1 MTEEKREEQEQPV
14 EQPKVEETPAE
25 KPAVDEKPKEE
36 VKPEVKPAEE
46 PKVEEK
52 PKEEVKPAEKPATE
66 AAPEVKPSEAPKAA
80 ETTPEG
86 KEKKRKKINIM
97 SLKDIEA
104 KLADVKEKMKGLKS
118 RYAKQLLKQKDVL
131 TGNKPED
138 RK

>member
-1 MTEEKREEQEQPV
+1 MTEEKKEEQEQPV
-14 EQPKVEETPAE
+14 EEPKVEETPAKKPAAEE
-25 KPAVDEKPKEE
+25 KPV
-36 VKPEVKPAEE
+36 EE
-46 PKVEEK
+46 PKAEEK
-52 PKEEVKPAEKPATE
+52 PKEEVKPVEEPKVEEKPPAE
-66 AAPEVKPSEAPKAA
+66 AKPAEAPKAA

-138 RK
+138 KPEKKK